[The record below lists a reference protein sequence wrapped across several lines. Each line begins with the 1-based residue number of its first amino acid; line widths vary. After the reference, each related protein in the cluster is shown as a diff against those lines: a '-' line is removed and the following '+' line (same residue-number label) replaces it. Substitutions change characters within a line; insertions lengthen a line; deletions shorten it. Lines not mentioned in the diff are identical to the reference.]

1 MNLLLLHQNFPGQF
15 RHIAA
20 HFAALDSLRVV
31 AIGEARNLARATG
44 LHRAIELRAY
54 PTPQAASGETH
65 PYVQPFEVAVK
76 RGLEVVRL
84 AAELKSSGFVPDL
97 IIGHPGWGET
107 LFIRDVFPAARLVLH
122 AEFFYQSMGADV
134 GFDPEFPSRPD
145 DAYRL
150 RTKNATQWMSLGQA
164 DSLFAPTAW
173 QKSCFPGSLQD
184 RIEIVHDG
192 IDTAQAKPNVATR
205 ITLARA
211 GVTLGYD
218 DEVVTFVARNLE
230 PYRGFH
236 QFMRALPRLL
246 ALRPKARVLIV
257 GGDEVSYG
265 SRPADGRTWRRV
277 MLDELGGAFDAS
289 RVHFLGKLPYAGY
302 LQVLQVSTV
311 HAYLTYPFVLSW
323 SMLEAMSSGC
333 MLVASRTAPVEE
345 VISHGDNGWLVDF
358 FNPESLAAT
367 LADALAQRES
377 LRPLRQAA
385 RQTVIDRFDLRGVCL
400 PRQIA
405 LLNALNG

>member
-20 HFAALDSLRVV
+20 HYSAIKGARVV
-31 AIGEARNLARATG
+31 AVGEARNAARATG
-44 LHRAIELRAY
+44 IPAGIELRTY
-54 PTPQAASGETH
+54 ETPQTPGRGTH
-65 PYVQPFEVAVK
+65 SYVQPFEAAVK
-76 RGLEVVRL
+76 RALEVARL
-84 AAELKSSGFVPDL
+84 ASELKSSGFVPDL
-97 IIGHPGWGET
+97 IVGHPGWGET
-107 LFIRDVFPAARLVLH
+107 LFIRDIFPTARLVLH
-122 AEFFYQSMGADV
+122 AEFFYQSIGADV

-145 DAYRL
+145 DAFRL
-150 RTKNATQWMSLGQA
+150 RTKNATQWMSLVQA
-164 DSLFAPTAW
+164 DKLFAPTVW
-173 QKSCFPGSLQD
+173 QKSRFPDLIQD

-192 IDTAQAKPNVATR
+192 IDTDQARPNAATR

-211 GVTLGYD
+211 GVTLGSD

-246 ALRPKARVLIV
+246 ELRPQARVLIV

-265 SRPADGRTWRRV
+265 SRPTDGRTWRRV
-277 MLDELGGAFDAS
+277 MLDELGGSFDAS

-302 LQVLQVSTV
+302 LQVLQVSKV
-311 HAYLTYPFVLSW
+311 HVYLTYPFVLSW

-345 VISHGDNGWLVDF
+345 VISDGANGWLVDF
-358 FNPESLAAT
+358 F
-367 LADALAQRES
+367 DHIALAEKVTEALARREA
-377 LRPLRQAA
+377 LAPLRQAA
-385 RQTVIDRFDLRGVCL
+385 RQTIVDRFDLRRVCL
-400 PRQIA
+400 PRQVA
-405 LLNALNG
+405 LLSSLNR